1 MTSDYRITSGFIHDI
16 VDALERHGYV
26 RSDDQHAAR
35 AIGLIG
41 DVARIYEGTQDHPAG
56 AHIIAVPSFLR
67 AHAGQ
72 RDPDRR
78 DAVILAGPDVST
90 VFAALDIAAG
100 YKRDRAAAC
109 ADCADQTCLTC
120 QSRLPDAQAYGR
132 LAAQM
137 TQAEA
142 LAAQQ
147 RSPGHAAPG
156 SGGPH
161 AAADPEAG
169 Q

>member
-1 MTSDYRITSGFIHDI
+1 M
-16 VDALERHGYV
+16 
-26 RSDDQHAAR
+26 
-35 AIGLIG
+35 
-41 DVARIYEGTQDHPAG
+41 
-56 AHIIAVPSFLR
+56 PSFLR

-78 DAVILAGPDVST
+78 NAVILTGPDLST
-90 VFAALDIAAG
+90 VLAALDIAAG

-120 QSRLPDAQAYGR
+120 QSRLPDAHAYGR
-132 LAAQM
+132 LAARM

-142 LAAQQ
+142 SAARQ

-156 SGGPH
+156 QRR
-161 AAADPEAG
+161 AARGRRSRGRTVTWHRTAPAPCTTG
-169 Q
+169 QTRQVTP